1 MHLLESAFRLGLL
14 PPVRSM
20 VITPEAEEAVAL
32 AVGMFSGR
40 FSPSGLGFGC
50 AGSILLLG

>member
-1 MHLLESAFRLGLL
+1 
-14 PPVRSM
+14 M
-20 VITPEAEEAVAL
+20 VITPEAEDAVAL